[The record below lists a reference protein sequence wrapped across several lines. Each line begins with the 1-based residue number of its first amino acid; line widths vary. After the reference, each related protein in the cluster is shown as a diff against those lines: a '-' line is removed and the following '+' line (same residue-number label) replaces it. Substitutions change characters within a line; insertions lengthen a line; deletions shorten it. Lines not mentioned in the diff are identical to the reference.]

1 MMHMWCARAE
11 VTWKTFKTDW
21 LFDKILKGNQGL
33 NVNFSCAC
41 AEVTW
46 KREHGLLTHA
56 THA

>member
-1 MMHMWCARAE
+1 MWCARAE

-33 NVNFSCAC
+33 NVKFSCAC

-56 THA
+56 THAQ